1 MSEETPIVEEVSS
14 PSPNPMTPR
23 EKAAARRRR
32 ILEKSRDRMN
42 VVNGNPIPPT
52 DANDPDPSAAEE
64 ETTEN
69 DSEVEETDTAAA
81 PDDAPA
87 ATKSSSTSAARIAQ
101 MRRRRYKKAAEE
113 AAAKEEAD
121 AEESATYAASGE
133 EHIAKEEG
141 SNEVSTK
148 EEAPVPTPAPAP
160 SPDSNELSEGDTKK
174 YMGVVKMRRKKA
186 AEKRK
191 NEETAIED
199 ELKELEKKIPK
210 MFKPKPVAL
219 APIVFQL
226 FTVIFLFF
234 AGFDVGIQNHAIVNQ
249 EVPHIHANLSYVEHG
264 IGAKKI
270 FGMGNS
276 DKQNVLTNLGSTGSA
291 DFADEDEFG
300 DLKSKPA
307 GATSETTQG
316 ANIDPLFGV
325 DFDQLTAGSGI
336 FFTIARFAVS
346 IHRTLSYFFFLL
358 PLSIFRSI
366 LAVPK
371 KLFVNPP
378 VLFLCAVIIRYVG
391 KYVFGGNI
399 PKLDDMIE
407 AEVKSVETKEKP
419 DLASNIASTDFLSM
433 GKNFALNY
441 AKTNFPKLVMVFT
454 IFKDARTDM
463 FVILCGLFVGLI
475 APANVMRSSI
485 SSEEL

>member
-1 MSEETPIVEEVSS
+1 MSEGTPIVEEVSS
-14 PSPNPMTPR
+14 PSPNPITPR

-32 ILEKSRDRMN
+32 ILEKSKDRMN
-42 VVNGNPIPPT
+42 VVNGNPAPPN

-69 DSEVEETDTAAA
+69 DSEVEETETAAA

-113 AAAKEEAD
+113 AAAKEEAN
-121 AEESATYAASGE
+121 AEESAADAALSE
-133 EHIAKEEG
+133 ENVAKEEG
-141 SNEVSTK
+141 SNVVSTK
-148 EEAPVPTPAPAP
+148 EEVPVPAPAPAP
-160 SPDSNELSEGDTKK
+160 STDGNELSEGDTKK

-191 NEETAIED
+191 NEDSAIEND
-199 ELKELEKKIPK
+199 LKELEKKIPK
-210 MFKPKPVAL
+210 MLKPKPVAL
-219 APIVFQL
+219 APIMFQL

-234 AGFDVGIQNHAIVNQ
+234 AGFDVGIQNHAIVKQ

-270 FGMGNS
+270 FGKGKS
-276 DKQNVLTNLGSTGSA
+276 DNQNVLTNLGSV
-291 DFADEDEFG
+291 DFAEEDEFG

-307 GATSETTQG
+307 GATSDIIQD
-316 ANIDPLFGV
+316 ANVDPLFGV

-346 IHRTLSYFFFLL
+346 IHRTLSYLFFLL

-366 LAVPK
+366 LAIPK
-371 KLFVNPP
+371 RLFVNPP

-391 KYVFGGNI
+391 KYVFGGNV

-407 AEVKSVETKEKP
+407 AEVKAVETKEKP

-433 GKNFALNY
+433 GKNFAANY
-441 AKTNFPKLVMVFT
+441 AKTNFPKVVMVFT
-454 IFKDARTDM
+454 IFKDARSDM
-463 FVILCGLFVGLI
+463 FVVLCGLFVGLI
-475 APANVMRSSI
+475 APANIMRSSI

>member
-1 MSEETPIVEEVSS
+1 MSEETPIIEEVTS
-14 PSPNPMTPR
+14 PTANSMTPR

-42 VVNGNPIPPT
+42 VVNGNPVPPT

-64 ETTEN
+64 KTTEN
-69 DSEVEETDTAAA
+69 DCEVEETEQAAA

-87 ATKSSSTSAARIAQ
+87 PTKSSSTSAARIAQ
-101 MRRRRYKKAAEE
+101 MRRRRYKKAAED

-121 AEESATYAASGE
+121 TEESATDAASGE
-133 EHIAKEEG
+133 ENIAKEDG
-141 SNEVSTK
+141 SNEESTK
-148 EEAPVPTPAPAP
+148 EEVPVPTPASAP
-160 SPDSNELSEGDTKK
+160 NTDSNGQSEGDTKK

-199 ELKELEKKIPK
+199 ELKELKKKIPK
-210 MFKPKPVAL
+210 ILKPKPVAL
-219 APIVFQL
+219 APIMFQL
-226 FTVIFLFF
+226 FTVIFLFV
-234 AGFDVGIQNHAIVNQ
+234 AGFDVGIQNHSIIKQ
-249 EVPHIHANLSYVEHG
+249 EVPYIHANLSYVEHG

-270 FGMGNS
+270 FGKGNS
-276 DKQNVLTNLGSTGSA
+276 DNQNVLTNLGSTGSA
-291 DFADEDEFG
+291 DFAEEDEFG

-307 GATSETTQG
+307 GATSEHTQE

-325 DFDQLTAGSGI
+325 DFDQLTAGSGV

-366 LAVPK
+366 LDVPK

-378 VLFLCAVIIRYVG
+378 VFFLCAVIIRYVG
-391 KYVFGGNI
+391 KHVFGGAI

-407 AEVKSVETKEKP
+407 AEVKDETKEKP

-433 GKNFALNY
+433 GKNFAANY
-441 AKTNFPKLVMVFT
+441 AKTNFPKVVMVFT
-454 IFKDARTDM
+454 ILKDARADM
-463 FVILCGLFVGLI
+463 FVVLCGLFVGLI
-475 APANVMRSSI
+475 APASIMRSSI